1 MRRKIGYCLLTGSL
15 ILAAAALLGPT
26 VVGLDTD
33 LTYGSGRD
41 LVFKISKADTTYQGV
56 KTDDYVEQDD
66 PDAVNLVGNE
76 METRLKNWGVEAEVV
91 KEGYDTVRVKI
102 RSPKDDD
109 TEYQYIENYLAF
121 SGGSFT
127 VGASIDNTE
136 DYEKIRDDKWENPF
150 KEKSARIEY
159 ISTNSGSVPA
169 VVLPLKETEKLRG
182 EDGAFNSLVKYC
194 KDNTK
199 EANESEGTQASNCYL
214 VLWANKQEG
223 DVYSKVESSNANY
236 DLNVAKRLIFAE
248 PGSEAWFKEKD
259 EDDNYTE
266 FQLIPSSAAITSEGY
281 DSSKAGAAY
290 KAAFYYMNL
299 LNASSYKDMGVN
311 GYDVTFAFSADTVA
325 TAEPLLRF
333 ASWNVHP
340 NFGATFIASIIS
352 LAFLAVL
359 LVSFYHLGALAIL
372 SNIAIALMG
381 SLLLFS
387 YFGAQFGVGALIGLS
402 LVTILTAF
410 GGVYYFTKFKE
421 QMYQGRS
428 LRKSHEE
435 AIKRSLW
442 PTIDAGIIG
451 IIIGLCI
458 YGFIPSV
465 TGKLGLMLVLGS
477 FFGTLSNLLV
487 LRLEGYLLAN
497 DADVENQYGK
507 VYNINTKKVPN
518 LAKEEKPNYFGA
530 FAMKDFAKHSKWI
543 AVASSLL
550 CLASAIGIG
559 VFVGTNGN
567 AYNYANNYSDS
578 TISYI
583 EYRVD
588 NGSPL
593 LSISDAADLQEKI
606 LDHIYVV
613 KDGETQKLAYSDVSL
628 EKNTV
633 YYSQDEKKIDVNYY
647 IVKWADYYE
656 VGANAKEYNFV
667 LKFNG
672 VETSF
677 NTDFNDVLS
686 QAVHEVIA
694 DGAYVSTKNVVGQ
707 VGQPSLG
714 SIWLGLGVGLA
725 ITTVYMALRYRLSR
739 GFASG
744 LLATG
749 AAVVTMGFFSLTRIV
764 VTPLVSVSG
773 ISAAL
778 LFFLASLF
786 IFAKEKEL
794 SRDSREKDKDS
805 LAFKTLCLSSANSQA
820 AEAVIAFSFLAAFS
834 FLWYMGFMPTVWTMT
849 YLGAMIGIIVVS
861 IIVLT
866 LLSPTSILFARGLSR
881 VHISIK
887 PKKKET
893 AAPTGRRRN
902 AEPEE
907 AIFIG
912 IND

>member
-26 VVGLDTD
+26 IVGLDTD

-66 PDAVNLVGNE
+66 PDAVNLVGDE

-169 VVLPLKETEKLRG
+169 VVLPLKGTEKLRG

-223 DVYSKVESSNANY
+223 DVYSKVESSNTNY

-333 ASWNVHP
+333 ASWNMHP

-497 DADVENQYGK
+497 DVDVENQYGK

-543 AVASSLL
+543 AIASSLL
-550 CLASAIGIG
+550 LLASAIGIG
-559 VFVGTNGN
+559 VFVGVNGN

-613 KDGETQKLAYSDVSL
+613 KDGETQKLAYTDVSL

-647 IVKWADYYE
+647 TVKWADYYE

-739 GFASG
+739 GLASG

-749 AAVVTMGFFSLTRIV
+749 AAVMTMGFFSLTRIV

-773 ISAAL
+773 IGAAL

-820 AEAVIAFSFLAAFS
+820 AEAVIAFSFLSAFT
-834 FLWYMGFMPTVWTMT
+834 FLWYMGFMPSVWTMT
-849 YLGAMIGIIVVS
+849 YLGVMIGIVIVS

-893 AAPTGRRRN
+893 VAPTGRRRN

>member
-1 MRRKIGYCLLTGSL
+1 MG
-15 ILAAAALLGPT
+15 
-26 VVGLDTD
+26 
-33 LTYGSGRD
+33 
-41 LVFKISKADTTYQGV
+41 F
-56 KTDDYVEQDD
+56 
-66 PDAVNLVGNE
+66 
-76 METRLKNWGVEAEVV
+76 EAEVV

-214 VLWANKQEG
+214 VVWANKQEG
-223 DVYSKVESSNANY
+223 DSYSKVESSDENY

-248 PGSEAWFKEKD
+248 PGSEAWFQEKD

-299 LNASSYKDMGVN
+299 LNASSYRNMGVN
-311 GYDVTFAFSADTVA
+311 GYDVTFAFSSDTVA

-340 NFGATFIASIIS
+340 NFGATFIATAIS
-352 LAFLAVL
+352 LCFLAVL

-372 SNIAIALMG
+372 SNVAVALMS

-387 YFGAQFGVGALIGLS
+387 YFGAQFGIGALVGLS
-402 LVTILTAF
+402 LVSILTAF

-421 QMYQGRS
+421 QVYQGRS

-477 FFGTLSNLLV
+477 FFGTLSNLLI

-497 DADVENQYGK
+497 DADVENHYGK
-507 VYNINTKKVPN
+507 VYNIATKKVPN
-518 LAKEEKPNYFGA
+518 LAKEEKPTYFGA
-530 FAMKDFAKHSKWI
+530 FAMKDFAKHSKLI
-543 AVASSLL
+543 SIVSGLVLVASLV
-550 CLASAIGIG
+550 GIG
-559 VFVGTNGN
+559 TFTSINGS
-567 AYNYANNYSDS
+567 AYNYANAYSDS
-578 TISYI
+578 TVSYI

-593 LSISDAADLQEKI
+593 LSLSDEADLQEKI
-606 LDHIYVV
+606 LDHIYLVE
-613 KDGETQKLAYSDVSL
+613 DGETKNLAYSDVSL

-647 IVKWADYYE
+647 IVKWANHFE
-656 VGANAKEYNFV
+656 VGSNAKEYSFV

-672 VETSF
+672 NETAL
-677 NTDFNDVLS
+677 NTDFNDALT
-686 QAVHEVIA
+686 QAVHEVVA

-707 VGQPSLG
+707 AGQPSLG

-725 ITTVYMALRYRLSR
+725 IATVYMAIRYRLSR
-739 GFASG
+739 GIASG

-749 AAVVTMGFFSLTRIV
+749 VAAITMGFFSLTRIV
-764 VTPLVSVSG
+764 VTPLVSVAG
-773 ISAAL
+773 VSAAL

-786 IFAKEKEL
+786 ILAKEKEL
-794 SRDSREKDKDS
+794 ARDSREKDKDS

-820 AEAVIAFSFLAAFS
+820 AEAVIAFVFVSAFS
-834 FLWYMGFMPTVWTMT
+834 FLWYMGFMPSVWTMI
-849 YLGAMIGIIVVS
+849 YLGIMIGIIIACIV
-861 IIVLT
+861 VLT
-866 LLSPTSILFARGLSR
+866 LLSPTAILFARGLSR
-881 VHISIK
+881 IHISIK
-887 PKKKET
+887 PKKKEAVT
-893 AAPTGRRRN
+893 PTGRRRN